1 MHSAL
6 ASLGIVYP
14 DEEVEAIYAQLERQ
28 FGTLTYEAWL
38 TLLVRARPAG
48 PTLQS

>member
-14 DEEVEAIYAQLERQ
+14 DEEVESIYAQLERQ
-28 FGTLTYEAWL
+28 FGALTYEAWL
-38 TLLVRARPAG
+38 TLLVRNKLLA
-48 PTLQS
+48 LS